1 MKLGEALQRR
11 ADNTRRMSELQQRL
25 QLSAIVQEGEKPPEQ
40 PAALIAELDRLAEAT
55 LTLIRAIN
63 RTNVVARVSTGET
76 IADAL
81 AERDMLRALRGH
93 LAAAADS
100 ASQAQARYIRS
111 EIKLIRVIDPEVLR
125 KRTDELARTI
135 REIDIRIQAAN
146 WEVDLAE

>member
-1 MKLGEALQRR
+1 M
-11 ADNTRRMSELQQRL
+11 
-25 QLSAIVQEGEKPPEQ
+25 
-40 PAALIAELDRLAEAT
+40 IAELDRLAEAT

-125 KRTDELARTI
+125 KRTDELARSI